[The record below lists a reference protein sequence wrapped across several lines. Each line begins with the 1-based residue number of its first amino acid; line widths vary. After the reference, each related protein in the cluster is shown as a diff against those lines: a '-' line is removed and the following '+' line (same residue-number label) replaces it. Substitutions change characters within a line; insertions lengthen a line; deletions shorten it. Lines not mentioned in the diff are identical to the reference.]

1 MTATF
6 MNLESAREIQKP
18 NFPDNLKKTK
28 QNKTKTIPK
37 NSLLFKSKYDF
48 KNKM

>member
-6 MNLESAREIQKP
+6 MNIESAREIQKP
-18 NFPDNLKKTK
+18 NFPDSLKKK
-28 QNKTKTIPK
+28 KNKAKTIPK